1 MEVVCAES
9 YHCSSCKYCRTE
21 LAYRFQFR
29 KISTLRSVPVLVSVS
44 DRTNDSTDNFLGGLI
59 ILAMFINGWSVDDC
73 ANAFESL
80 ARKAFKPRGFAQIPL
95 LSRIPIVAHIL
106 EFLMSYLAD
115 GLYPADD
122 LEAALK
128 DVFGDNRS
136 ILDHS
141 HATAIGA
148 KVGLPVTTILETDP
162 CIFTNYNGVGTR
174 PQDCGILT
182 SKTDISSV
190 FC

>member
-1 MEVVCAES
+1 M
-9 YHCSSCKYCRTE
+9 
-21 LAYRFQFR
+21 
-29 KISTLRSVPVLVSVS
+29 
-44 DRTNDSTDNFLGGLI
+44 
-59 ILAMFINGWSVDDC
+59 AMFINGWSVDDC

-80 ARKAFKPRGFAQIPL
+80 ARKAFKPRGFLHIPVL
-95 LSRIPIVAHIL
+95 PHIPILSHIL
-106 EFLMSYLAD
+106 EFLVSYLAD

-128 DVFGDNRS
+128 DVFGDDRS
-136 ILDHS
+136 ILDYS

-174 PQDCGILT
+174 PQDCGI
-182 SKTDISSV
+182 
-190 FC
+190 